1 MNTMEKRTVG
11 KRVRLSLMSSL
22 GALLMIAMSIG
33 GVTNAGAAKL
43 IDGSFTRLSA
53 SPKQL
58 RWQGGHI
65 TLHIVIAN
73 ASSPSY
79 HGPKGCQIIS
89 STSCNLKV
97 LRGPRPNHSQGP
109 DTATWAFTKCPT
121 VVTFVVPPNNS
132 SNAMSDHQPAGFDFI
147 ITSPRGWSYGGG
159 FDGDIVVTQ
168 AAPPHPSPTT
178 TTSSSPTS

>member
-89 STSCNLKV
+89 STSGNLKV
-97 LRGPRPNHSQGP
+97 LRGPRPNHSQGS
-109 DTATWAFTKCPT
+109 DTATWAFTKCPA
-121 VVTFVVPPNNS
+121 VVT
-132 SNAMSDHQPAGFDFI
+132 AMSGHQTAVFDFI
-147 ITSPRGWSYGGG
+147 ITSPRGWSYGSG